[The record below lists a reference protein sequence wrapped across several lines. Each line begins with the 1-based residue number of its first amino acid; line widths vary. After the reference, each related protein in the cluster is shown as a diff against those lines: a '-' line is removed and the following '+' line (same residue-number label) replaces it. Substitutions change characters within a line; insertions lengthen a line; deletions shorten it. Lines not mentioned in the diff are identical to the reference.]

1 MIHCEFESF
10 LSPQSLTRPS
20 EGGESVARQHIRR
33 IGKAR
38 KQPCGR
44 KSGSASP
51 ARSRRVVTVKNDLGE
66 RLELFSGDIE
76 TPLAIGLVGPY
87 LTSRMNPIAEAIRL
101 SLQRMKVTALR
112 LKALS
117 PEEYKSLFDEETLDQ
132 IYKRLTQYEKDLM
145 TRKLVWHWKT

>member
-1 MIHCEFESF
+1 M
-10 LSPQSLTRPS
+10 
-20 EGGESVARQHIRR
+20 
-33 IGKAR
+33 
-38 KQPCGR
+38 
-44 KSGSASP
+44 
-51 ARSRRVVTVKNDLGE
+51 TVKNDLGE

-76 TPLAIGLVGPY
+76 TLLAIGLVGPY
-87 LTSRMNPIAEAIRL
+87 LTSRMNPIAEAIHL

-117 PEEYKSLFDEETLDQ
+117 PEEYKSLFDEETPDQ